1 MGNLTGSKDKRK
13 SKLGK
18 KLTFSKYTFQI
29 RCLMV
34 VNYGTSTWY
43 LSKCRYVILQIR
55 VLTLVGNS
63 LFFSNLVTALSP
75 EKNLST
81 QI

>member
-1 MGNLTGSKDKRK
+1 MGYGMDRLGMADTCQILLTLRNMGNLTGSKDKRK

-34 VNYGTSTWY
+34 INYGTSTW
-43 LSKCRYVILQIR
+43 
-55 VLTLVGNS
+55 
-63 LFFSNLVTALSP
+63 
-75 EKNLST
+75 
-81 QI
+81 